1 MMRFIAMI
9 AAAAGLAAGVSA
21 EFTVSIAPDQPIP
34 HVYVDDV
41 LVLEIASEHDVTARV
56 QVAILEPAGTEDP
69 VLDAEMPLR
78 ARGIRWIPLERAA
91 LRRGRYV
98 ARVTIEANE
107 KTTESMHPFCRIDR
121 PVPILAPPVG
131 ATIDAPEPYAM
142 LAMRDLP
149 LYTVCFAADNPELGT
164 LIDTAVQS
172 GLRPVIVVD
181 LAATSPD
188 TLAGLLESYGS
199 RIAHWTVRSGGAAD
213 VQELAAALFAE
224 HEPAVAVSWAAA
236 TPEELGALLHAS
248 AGQPVSAV
256 VFQHNE
262 PAAEDLAAFELAA
275 QTAGYEGLPLHILGR
290 GIEED
295 GPDAAARLARN
306 LITFAAKG
314 AAEVNIDSALLF
326 RDHEVTEA
334 YVFVS
339 ALVRCLAG
347 AVPIGMLDAPAPY
360 RAVVFRQGDS
370 WLLAAWSEGKEG
382 SLSIP
387 IGDAVLHEL
396 ADASNNPL
404 ELPVV
409 AEEAVSLAL
418 SAAPV
423 YLRGEGG
430 TVLASTARRMM
441 QNAAADFAANPAYA
455 ALLPEQVAEIFAI
468 MKKAEPPR
476 IERSQFLALL
486 PMFPLLE
493 AQWHSGKV
501 PQEIAVPAM
510 SALSDIIR
518 QAAVIEQGFD
528 EPFVQP
534 LQDTLA
540 TCAEFQ
546 QDFLTRAEAPPET
559 RTRADWLLAEVTRLA
574 EEAKDLNE
582 ANRATE
588 ANAIASLAKWRAH
601 ALNAT
606 LNYAAPTEEDA
617 AESDSGES

>member
-9 AAAAGLAAGVSA
+9 VAATGLAAGVSA

-41 LVLEIASEHDVTARV
+41 LVLEIASDRDVTARV
-56 QVAILEPAGTEDP
+56 QAVILDSAGTEDP
-69 VLDAEMPLR
+69 VLDTGMALR
-78 ARGIRWIPLERAA
+78 ARGIRWIPLDRAA

-98 ARVTIEANE
+98 ARVTIEADGE
-107 KTTESMHPFCRIDR
+107 AVESMHPFCRIDR

-131 ATIDAPEPYAM
+131 AAIDAPEPYAM

-149 LYTVCFAADNPELGT
+149 LYTVCFAADNPELDT
-164 LIDTAVQS
+164 LVDTAIQS

-181 LAATSPD
+181 LAVTPLDALS
-188 TLAGLLESYGS
+188 GLLERYGS
-199 RIAHWTVRSGGAAD
+199 RAAHWTVLSGGAPG
-213 VQELAAALFAE
+213 VQEPAAALFAG
-224 HEPAVAVSWAAA
+224 HEPAVPVSWAAG
-236 TPEELGALLHAS
+236 TPEELTALLQSS

-256 VFQHNE
+256 VFQHKA
-262 PAAEDLAAFELAA
+262 PSAEELAAFELAA
-275 QTAGYEGLPLHILGR
+275 QAAGYEHLPIHILGR
-290 GIEED
+290 GIAED
-295 GPDAAARLARN
+295 GPDAAARLACN
-306 LITFAAKG
+306 LIDFAARG
-314 AAEVNIDSALLF
+314 VAEVNIDGALLF
-326 RDHEVTEA
+326 HDQEVTEA

-339 ALVRCLAG
+339 ALVRSLAG

-360 RAVVFRQGDS
+360 RAVVFRLGDS
-370 WLLAAWSEGKEG
+370 WLIAAWSEGKAG
-382 SLSIP
+382 SLTIP
-387 IGDAVLHEL
+387 VGEAVLHEL

-404 ELPVV
+404 ELPAVT
-409 AEEAVSLAL
+409 EEAVSLELA
-418 SAAPV
+418 AAPV

-430 TVLASTARRMM
+430 TILASTARRMM

-455 ALLPEQVAEIFAI
+455 ALLPEQVADIFAI
-468 MKKAEPPR
+468 MRKAVPPR

-501 PQEIAVPAM
+501 PREVAVPAM

-518 QAAVIEQGFD
+518 HAAVIEQAFD

-540 TCAEFQ
+540 TCTEFQ

-559 RTRADWLLAEVTRLA
+559 RARADWLLAEVTRLA
-574 EEAKDLNE
+574 EEAKHLNE
-582 ANRATE
+582 TDRTIE
-588 ANAIASLAKWRAH
+588 ANAIASLEKWRAH

-606 LNYAAPTEEDA
+606 LNYVAPAEEAAV
-617 AESDSGES
+617 ESSSGTS